1 MKKLE
6 RSLGLGAVVS
16 ISVSAMIGS
25 GIFVLPGIAAATT
38 GPSVWLAYLLAAFA
52 VLPAALSKSELA
64 TAMPTSGGT
73 YVYLERTFGPIV
85 GTISGLGL
93 WISLLLKSSFALVG
107 FGAYLKIL
115 APQVDLVPTSLT
127 ILFFIVLLNILGVG
141 KVSGILMFVVGL
153 CITLLSGI
161 SAASIFSF
169 DITNMQPLFPEGT
182 NGLAAATALVFVSYA
197 GVTKVAAIA
206 EEIKAPEKNL
216 PRGILISLLI
226 ATIIYSGVTFLLFG
240 NLPIEQI
247 KGNLSPIYTFA
258 EHLNIPF
265 LSPITAVIAIV
276 TMSSMANSGILAS
289 SRFPFAMARDKLLPS
304 ALGRLNRKFL
314 TPVLSIIISGL
325 IVAIVL
331 LTMDIG
337 KIAKYASVFMI
348 IIYMAENIAV
358 VVLRESRIQWYNP
371 EYKSPFYPYAQI
383 FGILINIGL
392 LVGMGATLVLQAIL
406 AISIPGLI
414 IFLLYS
420 RRQTERRGVIGIRGK
435 RSDLVEQEQVVQ
447 LRSRLEDIDLSIDAN
462 VVVAIFGEERSPEML
477 IEMGVTLAQHGNCEV
492 AHITEVPE
500 QTDLDDIMDEPAVLR
515 SLRRR
520 VVAMAVE
527 RKETIIFDP
536 VVTHD
541 LTKTVFHISQRLH
554 CQWLLIEWR
563 GKTSGAFTIHNPMGW
578 LKGHLQCN
586 LGIFRDSGVRYI
598 RKIMCYLKGDE
609 NDELIL
615 NTADHLAEVN
625 RADIV
630 IIRVI
635 PKHKIL
641 KDTTENQNAE
651 ALANQ
656 NREKVEDQIREMAKS
671 CVARTSFQVIESH
684 NAVETIL
691 NQTVEY
697 DLFLFGASKFG
708 VMSSFFGSDDD
719 KLVAKAA
726 CSVISI
732 QKAPSFQDNK
742 DEKIKNYFK

>member
-16 ISVSAMIGS
+16 ISISAMIGS
-25 GIFVLPGIAAATT
+25 GIFVLPAIAAEAT
-38 GPSVWLAYLLAAFA
+38 GPSVWLAYLLAALA

-73 YVYLERTFGPIV
+73 YVYLERTFGPIM
-85 GTISGLGL
+85 GTIAGLGL
-93 WISLLLKSSFALVG
+93 WLSMLLKASFALVG

-115 APQVDLVPTSLT
+115 APEVELLSTALI
-127 ILFFIVLLNILGVG
+127 ILCFIVLLNILGVG
-141 KVSGILMFVVGL
+141 KVSGLLMFVVGL
-153 CITLLSGI
+153 CISLLTGI
-161 SAASIFSF
+161 SAASVFSF
-169 DITNMQPLFPEGT
+169 ESDLMQPLFPHGMD
-182 NGLAAATALVFVSYA
+182 GLAAATALVFVSYA

-206 EEIKAPEKNL
+206 EEIKNPEKNL
-216 PRGILISLLI
+216 PRGILISLFT
-226 ATIIYSGVTFLLFG
+226 ATLIYSGVSFLLFG
-240 NLPIEQI
+240 NLPVQQIES
-247 KGNLSPIYTFA
+247 NLSPIYSFA
-258 EHLNIPF
+258 EHLHVPY
-265 LSPITAVIAIV
+265 LSPITAIVAVI

-289 SRFPFAMARDKLLPS
+289 SRFPFAMARDRLLPS
-304 ALGRLNRKFL
+304 FLGKLNRKFL
-314 TPVLSIIISGL
+314 TPVWSIILSGL
-325 IVAIVL
+325 IVGIVL
-331 LTMDIG
+331 ATMDVS
-337 KIAKYASVFMI
+337 KIAKFASVFMI
-348 IIYMAENIAV
+348 IIYMVENVAV
-358 VVLRESRIQWYNP
+358 IVLRESRIQWYKP
-371 EYKSPFYPYAQI
+371 EYKSPFYPYVQI
-383 FGILINIGL
+383 FGVLVTIGL
-392 LVGMGATLVLQAIL
+392 LVGMGATLVIKAIL
-406 AISIPGLI
+406 AISIPGMT
-414 IFLLYS
+414 IFVFYS
-420 RRQTERRGVIGIRGK
+420 RRQTERKGVLGIRGK
-435 RSDLVEQEQVVQ
+435 RSDLVEEPKKI
-447 LRSRLEDIDLSIDAN
+447 LKRSKLENIDLSIDAN
-462 VVVAIFGEERSPEML
+462 VVVALFGRERSPEML

-500 QTDLDDIMDEPAVLR
+500 QTELDDVLDEPASLR

-527 RKETIIFDP
+527 KKETIIFDP

-541 LTKTVFHISQRLH
+541 LTKTVYHISQRLH

-609 NDELIL
+609 NDEIIL

-630 IIRVI
+630 IIRVVDTAAI
-635 PKHKIL
+635 EIATDHIQKI
-641 KDTTENQNAE
+641 
-651 ALANQ
+651 
-656 NREKVEDQIREMAKS
+656 EDEIRELAKT
-671 CVARTSFQVIESH
+671 CVSRTSFQVLESKDP
-684 NAVETIL
+684 VSTIL

-708 VMSSFFGSDDD
+708 FMSSLFGSDDD

-732 QKAPSFQDNK
+732 QKAPDHIRIDK
-742 DEKIKNYFK
+742 DQTMNYFR

>member
-1 MKKLE
+1 
-6 RSLGLGAVVS
+6 
-16 ISVSAMIGS
+16 MIGS

-38 GPSVWLAYLLAAFA
+38 GPSVWLAYLLASLA

-93 WISLLLKSSFALVG
+93 WISMLLKASFALVG

-115 APQVDLVPTSLT
+115 APGLELLTTSLI

-141 KVSGILMFVVGL
+141 KVSGLLMFVVGL
-153 CITLLSGI
+153 CISLLSGI
-161 SAASIFSF
+161 SAASLFSF
-169 DITNMQPLFPEGT
+169 DINLMQPLFPEGH

-206 EEIKAPEKNL
+206 EEIKSPEKNL
-216 PRGILISLLI
+216 PRGILISLFI
-226 ATIIYSGVTFLLFG
+226 ATLIYSGVTFLLFG

-247 KGNLSPIYTFA
+247 KGNLSPIYSFA
-258 EHLNIPF
+258 QHLNIP
-265 LSPITAVIAIV
+265 LLPIITAIVAVV

-289 SRFPFAMARDKLLPS
+289 SRFPFAMARDKLLPGF
-304 ALGRLNRKFL
+304 LGKLNRKFL
-314 TPVLSIIISGL
+314 TPVWSIILSGI
-325 IVAIVL
+325 IVGTVL
-331 LTMDIG
+331 LTMDVN
-337 KIAKYASVFMI
+337 KIAKFASVFMI

-371 EYKSPFYPYAQI
+371 EYKSPFYPYVQI
-383 FGILINIGL
+383 FGILINVVL
-392 LVGMGATLVLQAIL
+392 LVGMGSTLVIKAMLG
-406 AISIPGLI
+406 ISIPGLI
-414 IFLLYS
+414 IFVLYS
-420 RRQTERRGVIGIRGK
+420 RRKTERRGVIGIRGK
-435 RSDLVEQEQVVQ
+435 RNDLVEQQQEIVI
-447 LRSRLEDIDLSIDAN
+447 RSKLEDIDLSVDAN
-462 VVVAIFGEERSPEML
+462 VVVALFGEERSPEML

-500 QTDLDDIMDEPAVLR
+500 QTELDDVLDEPATLR

-527 RKETIIFDP
+527 KKETIIFDP

-541 LTKTVFHISQRLH
+541 LTKTVYHISQRLH

-625 RADIV
+625 RADVV
-630 IIRVI
+630 IMRVI
-635 PKHKIL
+635 DPI
-641 KDTTENQNAE
+641 AE
-651 ALANQ
+651 DIPESNSF
-656 NREKVEDQIREMAKS
+656 REKVEDDIRELAKS
-671 CVARTSFQVIESH
+671 CVARTSFQVLESSD
-684 NAVETIL
+684 AVSTIL

-708 VMSSFFGSDDD
+708 FMSSLFGSDDD

-732 QKAPSFQDNK
+732 QKAPNFEGEEDHTKS
-742 DEKIKNYFK
+742 YFR